1 MFLCYFYASNL
12 QSLFDKNM
20 NMPQLE
26 NIYNPVTEYTPCL
39 NVLCTAQLL
48 LFSEFVL
55 TGKQKSSLSC
65 KTNFLPLLVTCRS
78 KVGGTFKHRSNF

>member
-1 MFLCYFYASNL
+1 MNQMFLCYFYASNL
-12 QSLFDKNM
+12 QSLFDKTM

-48 LFSEFVL
+48 FSEFVL
-55 TGKQKSSLSC
+55 TGKLKIKFVL
-65 KTNFLPLLVTCRS
+65 KNKLPALV
-78 KVGGTFKHRSNF
+78 GDLPI